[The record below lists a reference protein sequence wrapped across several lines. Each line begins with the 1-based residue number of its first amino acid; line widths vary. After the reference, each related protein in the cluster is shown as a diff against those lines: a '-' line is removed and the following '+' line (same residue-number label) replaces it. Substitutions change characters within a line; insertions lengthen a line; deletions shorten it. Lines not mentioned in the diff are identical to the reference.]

1 MHSGDSSTRG
11 DEFPKDDQQ
20 DRRHGRPRHPREPGP
35 TARTATASTS
45 PADTDDEGPLRPGGG
60 RRRPRAAGRRDGLR
74 LVWRADHRASPGPDP
89 QMVFGDLPA
98 PRRGAN
104 PRCGLGPGGSA
115 DRRTARASL
124 RAAVSHPPASGL
136 RPSPIWVRSSMTA
149 GSTTVTLPAC
159 HLPSTPSWPPTTAGT
174 TSASAPRGIV
184 PSGTLETDLADTST
198 GDSGR
203 LQDHRTSGTA
213 AWTRGTTVSSRF
225 PPVLLR

>member
-1 MHSGDSSTRG
+1 MNSGWTPSGGTSARTQTHALAAAIRGTRGPRAIHLNGLTRASVFRRRRTTGAFSSPGAAIQDRKRLHLMHSGDSSTRG

-98 PRRGAN
+98 PRLGVN

-124 RAAVSHPPASGL
+124 RAAVSHPTRLASG
-136 RPSPIWVRSSMTA
+136 
-149 GSTTVTLPAC
+149 
-159 HLPSTPSWPPTTAGT
+159 
-174 TSASAPRGIV
+174 PRRFGC
-184 PSGTLETDLADTST
+184 
-198 GDSGR
+198 
-203 LQDHRTSGTA
+203 A
-213 AWTRGTTVSSRF
+213 AR
-225 PPVLLR
+225 